1 MRTRLLALGAGLL
14 LLSGCATK
22 RDLRTL
28 TIAVDSMRTSQDA
41 MLRELQRQNLA
52 LRDSVNA
59 QHLHMRGDLMNQ
71 MLRMEQQL
79 VQVQELTGQGAQQL
93 STLREQIRAREEAL
107 RTQVQDSEGA
117 APVSGASAQELYD
130 ASLASLKRGSYSTA
144 RAGFEELV
152 RSFPRHALAADAQFQ
167 IGESYAG
174 AKDLP
179 RALEAYARVVE
190 LYPASP
196 RAASALYRSAVLE
209 LERGNRD
216 RARTLFTQVSTAYP
230 RSPEAAQA
238 KDQLAKIKR

>member
-1 MRTRLLALGAGLL
+1 MRTRLLALGTGLL
-14 LLSGCATK
+14 VLSGCATK

-28 TIAVDSMRTSQDA
+28 TIAVDSMRISQETS
-41 MLRELQRQNLA
+41 MLEMQRQNQA

-59 QHLHMRGDLMNQ
+59 QNLRLRGDLMNQ

-79 VQVQELTGQGAQQL
+79 VQIQELTGQGAQQL
-93 STLREQIRAREEAL
+93 ATLREQVRVREEAL
-107 RTQVQDSEGA
+107 RTQEQEAGA
-117 APVSGASAQELYD
+117 PISGANAQELYD

-167 IGESYAG
+167 IGEAYAG
-174 AKDLP
+174 AKDVP
-179 RALEAYARVVE
+179 RALEAYARVLE

-196 RAASALYRSAVLE
+196 RAATALYRSAVLE

-216 RARTLFTQVSTAYP
+216 RARTLFTQVTTAYP

-238 KDQLAKIKR
+238 KDQLAKLRR

>member
-1 MRTRLLALGAGLL
+1 MRTRLLALGTGLL

-28 TIAVDSMRTSQDA
+28 TLAVDSMRTSQEASMRA
-41 MLRELQRQNLA
+41 MQQQNQA

-59 QHLHMRGDLMNQ
+59 QNLRLRGDLMNQ

-79 VQVQELTGQGAQQL
+79 VQIQELTGQGAQQL
-93 STLREQIRAREEAL
+93 ATLREQVRVREEAL
-107 RTQVQDSEGA
+107 RTQEQEGA
-117 APVSGASAQELYD
+117 APVSGANAQELYD

-152 RSFPRHALAADAQFQ
+152 RSFPKHALAADAQFQ
-167 IGESYAG
+167 IGESYA
-174 AKDLP
+174 AQKDTP
-179 RALEAYARVVE
+179 RALEAYARVLE
-190 LYPASP
+190 LFPASP

-216 RARTLFTQVSTAYP
+216 RARTLFTQVTTAYP

-238 KDQLAKIKR
+238 KDQLAKLRR